1 MPCANKQ
8 STNNIAAIN
17 LEPNSSANI
26 YFNEYEGV
34 ILRNNEPANDV
45 VSVDLKNR
53 KSETFS
59 TRKQNLLLTSNDDE
73 EKSRHSD
80 TQLFKQ
86 YTGSNSK
93 ENIDVKKVTDSG
105 NENGKPVSRKLHS
118 KSFSLTENRIVAS
131 IGSNLFQQN
140 RELWEKRAELQSQHS
155 LATPRIL
162 TRNRIAPDL
171 VMDLPFPKDEPIHSS
186 HESLSS
192 NDFGESSS
200 SGGSAN
206 MEDMTSAE
214 RFATQNQCTLK
225 KNERYS
231 DNSSGC
237 FLDGTTNDLK
247 KEVKLDFKHSTTS
260 DKPKAEVKPQEPMF
274 KKDYVNQIS
283 ESNNRLVMVDERL
296 HIDEGI
302 KNGTVSDKSG
312 TSVSTAI
319 KEKSPIPQRNTK
331 KYVSQFADLHLTGG
345 CIAASVEATATGST
359 TDKLGSFK
367 PHVKVKPQVLRKPL
381 ILPPTTPEM
390 TKRNKD

>member
-8 STNNIAAIN
+8 STNYIAAIN

-34 ILRNNEPANDV
+34 ILRNNEPANEI
-45 VSVDLKNR
+45 VSADLQSR

-59 TRKQNLLLTSNDDE
+59 TRKQNLLLTSSGDE
-73 EKSRHSD
+73 EKNRHSD
-80 TQLFKQ
+80 TQLFKLS
-86 YTGSNSK
+86 SNSK
-93 ENIDVKKVTDSG
+93 EIIDVKKVADSG

-171 VMDLPFPKDEPIHSS
+171 VMDLPFPATKDEPIHSS
-186 HESLSS
+186 RESLSS

-237 FLDGTTNDLK
+237 FLDGTSSDSK
-247 KEVKLDFKHSTTS
+247 KEVKLDFKHSNTS
-260 DKPKAEVKPQEPMF
+260 DKPKAEVKPQEP
-274 KKDYVNQIS
+274 KKDYVNENS
-283 ESNNRLVMVDERL
+283 ETINRLAIVDERL

-302 KNGTVSDKSG
+302 KNGTISDRSG
-312 TSVSTAI
+312 TNVSTTI

-345 CIAASVEATATGST
+345 CITAAVEAAATGST